1 MTFDPVTFDPMTRE
15 SVTWEVVDR
24 NGPAHAANPIHTDAG
39 ARAAGFPAALV
50 AGVTVHAWLTHP
62 VVEHWGDDWLRS
74 GGGEVR
80 FRQPVFDGDHVAVPA
95 RAGADGTLVVEAV
108 VAGDPRAT
116 LVATPPVT
124 LPAPALLPR
133 IARHDLFPPDAD
145 VLAAVT
151 DLGTIDQTIEGDWG
165 APYAADVGD
174 DLVRYDKGDIVHPGV
189 WIEVTHRALT
199 RHIALP
205 AWVHTRSR
213 YQFFDA
219 IRAPGIAVEVRS
231 RVVETRVRKGRDE
244 VRLDVQIVHD
254 GRVVVAVDHEAI
266 IRFREADS
274 TDD

>member
-1 MTFDPVTFDPMTRE
+1 MTAETP
-15 SVTWEVVDR
+15 TWEVVAR

-62 VVEHWGDDWLRS
+62 VVEHWGDEWLRR
-74 GGGEVR
+74 GGGDVR
-80 FRQPVFDGDHVAVPA
+80 FRQPVFDGDRVAVPA
-95 RAGADGTLVVEAV
+95 RAGEDGTLVVEAV
-108 VAGDPRAT
+108 VAGDARAA
-116 LVATPPVT
+116 LVASAPVT

-133 IARHDLFPPDAD
+133 IPRHDPFPADAD

-165 APYAADVGD
+165 TAYAAEVGD
-174 DLVRYDKGDIVHPGV
+174 DLVRYDKGDVVHPGV
-189 WIEVTHRALT
+189 WIEVAHRALT
-199 RHIALP
+199 HNIALP

-219 IRAPGIAVEVRS
+219 MLPPGVAVDVRS

-254 GRVVVAVDHEAI
+254 GRVVVALDHEAI
-266 IRFREADS
+266 IRFR
-274 TDD
+274 